1 MDEPPALADT
11 PILAAELHY
20 FRTPPEQ
27 WALLLARLR
36 QMGANTVST
45 YVPWCWHEPQPG
57 LVDFSGA
64 TDSRRNLVQFAHL
77 CHLLGLRLILKPG
90 PFVDAELLGGGI
102 PPWLLQQHPEI
113 HAKRADGDVWRH
125 SDSGAPRACY
135 LHPVYLDAARRWI
148 TAFSTAMIPFQHPAG
163 PVIAVQADNE
173 TPGDGLLPADI
184 GLDPRLRLDYNQYVV
199 EHLWPWFWGL
209 DVEDGEGSGNARRR
223 ERAGVTVQRSLVS
236 PQPPRTFD
244 SAHTIDELRQY
255 LALEVFTDWFYAES
269 VATIAAWLRDDGWDV
284 PVFHDRLAAPWQRCG
299 TIIDTPGLARA
310 AGWLGF
316 NVYAEDVVE
325 PFVGGAGYALS
336 FEEYVHYG
344 FWLPRL
350 AADLSRNYPVFV
362 PEISAAQDFY
372 FATPLMGGAQALN
385 VYAAQQALPDHPA
398 IGALPRWA
406 MEAPL
411 RPDGSLRPRFWN
423 AKIIFTLLGAA
434 GADFVAA
441 RAPAGVAIGYSHVPE
456 RIALHA
462 GPVRHDAVAGCDTGR
477 RAQELAQRLVRAGI
491 AFHVLDL
498 DAATPDELALYPLL
512 LVPSSAMVACAT
524 QLKLTAC
531 ANLALVG
538 EVRPAFDEHLD
549 ACDLLVPHVALAH
562 GDQHP
567 PETSATRASIARLP
581 EGISAERIA
590 ALIEQHGGSAHYG
603 WADGPDV
610 DVTVRHGSRY
620 TYVFIANRRA
630 EVYSGTLTYR
640 VADGSL
646 QHLHVGIG
654 GPRIGIAI
662 LDGDDVAGCAVG
674 GDASQGAWLIRG
686 MRSSIVFNGG
696 AGVVAPC
703 GHGLRFS
710 APHSGRF
717 QVRRPQGWDGLVPYR
732 LLVSGEMLPA
742 ACQIEG
748 ANLALPYVAEDEHGI
763 TDSYLF
769 LPVGPAP
776 ASLYEDLRTL
786 LLARAHML
794 GEIAAMLSPDHAGT
808 APATAFQAFADAVGM
823 LTAIADR
830 AFTLDEYAIVWQHA
844 STACTPAMGVL
855 VRELAHARGERLA
868 GVLDETRYAAIEARL
883 HAILEAVARAGL
895 RPDQE

>member
-1 MDEPPALADT
+1 MDEPPALADA

-20 FRTPPEQ
+20 FRIPPEQ
-27 WALLLARLR
+27 WAFLLVRLR

-57 LVDFSGA
+57 LVDFNGT
-64 TDSRRNLVQFAHL
+64 TDPRRNLVQFAHL
-77 CHLLGLRLILKPG
+77 CLLLGLRLILKPG

-113 HAKRADGDVWRH
+113 HARRADDDVWRH

-135 LHPVYLDAARRWI
+135 LHPAYLDAARRWI
-148 TAFSTAMIPFQHPAG
+148 AAFSTAMIPFQHPAG
-163 PVIAVQADNE
+163 PVVAVQADNE

-199 EHLWPWFWGL
+199 ERLWPWFWGL
-209 DVEDGEGSGNARRR
+209 DTGDGEEHAGRW
-223 ERAGVTVQRSLVS
+223 ERSTVAAQRSLIS
-236 PQPPRTFD
+236 PQPPRAPG
-244 SAHTIDELRQY
+244 SPRSIDELRQC
-255 LALEVFTDWFYAES
+255 LALEVFTDWFYTES
-269 VATIAAWLRDDGWDV
+269 VATIVAWLRDDGWHV
-284 PVFHDRLAAPWQRCG
+284 PVFHDRLAAPWQHCG
-299 TIIDTPGLARA
+299 TIIDTLGLARA

-350 AADLSRNYPVFV
+350 AADLSRTYPVFV

-385 VYAAQQALPDHPA
+385 VYAAQQALPEHPA

-423 AKIIFTLLGAA
+423 AKTIFTLLGAA

-441 RAPAGVAIGYSHVPE
+441 RAPASVAIGYSHVPE
-456 RIALHA
+456 RVALYP
-462 GPVRHDAVAGCDTGR
+462 GPARHDAVAGCDTGR

-491 AFHVLDL
+491 AFDVLDL
-498 DAATPDELALYPLL
+498 DTATPDELALYPLL
-512 LVPSSAMVACAT
+512 LVPSSAVIARAT
-524 QLKLTAC
+524 QLKLSAC

-538 EVRPAFDEHLD
+538 EVRPAFDEYLD
-549 ACDLLVPHVALAH
+549 ACNLLVPHFALAH

-567 PETSATRASIARLP
+567 EGSSVTRASIARLP
-581 EGISAERIA
+581 DGISAERIA

-603 WADGPDV
+603 WADGSDV

-620 TYVFIANRRA
+620 TYIFIANRRA
-630 EVYSGTLTYR
+630 EAYSGTLTYR

-674 GDASQGAWLIRG
+674 GDASEGAWLIRG
-686 MRSSIVFNGG
+686 MRSSMVFNGG

-732 LLVSGEMLPA
+732 LMVSGEILPA
-742 ACQIEG
+742 ASQIEG
-748 ANLALPYVAEDEHGI
+748 ANLALPYVAEDEHGV
-763 TDSYLF
+763 TDSYLL
-769 LPVGPAP
+769 LPAGPAP
-776 ASLYEDLRTL
+776 APLHEELRTL

-794 GEIAAMLSPDHAGT
+794 GDIAAMPPPDHNGT
-808 APATAFQAFADAVGM
+808 APTQAIAFQAFADTSGM
-823 LTAIADR
+823 LTVLADR
-830 AFTLDEYAIVWQHA
+830 AFTLDEYAIAWRHA
-844 STACTPAMGVL
+844 SIVCAPVISAL
-855 VRELAHARGERLA
+855 VRELARARGERLA
-868 GVLDETRYAAIEARL
+868 GMLDEARYAAIEARL
-883 HAILEAVARAGL
+883 YATLEAAARASL
-895 RPDQE
+895 RPDQD